1 MIVVEPSLP
10 AKHINILKDN
20 IASALRLKGIGCSI
34 KEDKPL
40 LVVTVDGDEVDALYE
55 LTRIHGISTLG
66 IAEESS
72 KEFNLLLREATDTFK
87 GIIHKDESFKAEV
100 IGSAKDYV
108 SRDLE
113 FALTASLVAE
123 LSDLN
128 VRPSNRR
135 ADRVLRIYLADHNAY
150 VYKLIKEGVHGLP
163 LGANGY
169 ALCSIY
175 NCISA
180 LSCLALIMNG
190 FRPRLLLVYD
200 EDEPSS
206 IRLSARFT
214 AYIARY
220 LAEDTLNLSYVSI
233 KSSIIGNG
241 IVVDILNAYIL
252 DALSSLKG
260 ERRIA
265 LPFTPSHDMAI
276 VEDVVSR
283 LSSNNN
289 NNNKIILLPLL
300 FMDYSIIYRYEEISS
315 YCIKDLSI
323 QYCSYDEAKL
333 INYAKECA
341 SNVKSI
347 NIKVTEN
354 LMHDIIDAI
363 V

>member
-1 MIVVEPSLP
+1 MIVVEPSL
-10 AKHINILKDN
+10 AALKHINILKDN
-20 IASALRLKGIGCSI
+20 IASTLRRKGIGCSI

-40 LVVTVDGDEVDALYE
+40 LVVTVDGDKVDALYE

-72 KEFNLLLREATDTFK
+72 KEFNLLLRKATDTFK
-87 GIIHKDESFKAEV
+87 GIIHKDESFMVEV

-135 ADRVLRIYLADHNAY
+135 VDRVLRVYLADHNAY

-175 NCISA
+175 NGISA

-220 LAEDTLNLSYVSI
+220 LAEDTLDLSYVSI

-241 IVVDILNAYIL
+241 IVVDILNAYLL
-252 DALSSLKG
+252 DALSSLNG

-265 LPFTPSHDMAI
+265 LPFTPSHDMAM

-283 LSSNNN
+283 LSSNN

-323 QYCSYDEAKL
+323 QDCSYDEAKL

>member
-10 AKHINILKDN
+10 ALKHINILKDN
-20 IASALRLKGIGCSI
+20 IAGVLRLKGIGCSI
-34 KEDKPL
+34 KGDKPL

-72 KEFNLLLREATDTFK
+72 KEFNLLLRKATDTFK
-87 GIIHKDESFKAEV
+87 GIIHKDESFRVEV
-100 IGSAKDYV
+100 IGGAKDYV

-135 ADRVLRIYLADHNAY
+135 ADRVLRVYLADHNAY

-169 ALCSIY
+169 ALCSVY
-175 NCISA
+175 NGISA
-180 LSCLALIMNG
+180 LSCLTLIMNG

-220 LAEDTLNLSYVSI
+220 LAEDTLDLSYVSI
-233 KSSIIGNG
+233 KSSVIGNG
-241 IVVDILNAYIL
+241 IVVDILNAYLL

-260 ERRIA
+260 ERRIV
-265 LPFTPSHDMAI
+265 LPFTPSHDMAM

-289 NNNKIILLPLL
+289 NKIILIPLL

-323 QYCSYDEAKL
+323 QDCSYDEAKL
-333 INYAKECA
+333 IKYAKECA